1 MSMSVINSL
10 RPRNSYRV
18 KHHASMMPNA
28 RLIGTVSPVASSV
41 SLMACRMSGSD
52 RFSSITP
59 TPSDSAL
66 LKIRASG
73 RTRRKN
79 TNVSARPTRPHWCQF
94 CGFFMSAPAL
104 PYRES
109 ALYHLQA
116 EQQQQRYGQDN
127 RRNGRGG
134 RVVVFRQAHEDH
146 QRGDF
151 GLEGNVAGNHDD
163 GAEFTQA
170 SYEGLGR
177 PRDDGG

>member
-18 KHHASMMPNA
+18 THHASMMPNA

-59 TPSDSAL
+59 TPSDRAL
-66 LKIRASG
+66 LKMRASG

-79 TNVSARPTRPHWCQF
+79 THVSARPTRPHCCQF
-94 CGFFMSAPAL
+94 CGFFISTPAL
-104 PYRES
+104 PYREA

-116 EQQQQRYGQDN
+116 EQQQQRHGQDD
-127 RRNGRGG
+127 RRNGCGG
-134 RVVVFRQAHEDH
+134 RVIVFRQAHENH
-146 QRGDF
+146 QRRDF
-151 GLEGNVAGNHDD
+151 RLEGNVAGNHDD
-163 GAEFTQA
+163 RAEFTQA
-170 SYEGLGR
+170 ANEG
-177 PRDDGG
+177 